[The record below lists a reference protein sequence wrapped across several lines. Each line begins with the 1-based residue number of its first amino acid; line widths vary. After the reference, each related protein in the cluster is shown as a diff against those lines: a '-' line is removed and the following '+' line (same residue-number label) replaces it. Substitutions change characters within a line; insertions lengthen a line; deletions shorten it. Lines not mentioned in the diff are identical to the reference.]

1 MKNEIV
7 PRYSIILPVKN
18 VRPYI
23 ESAINSVLYQ
33 NYLDYELIISDNQSD
48 DGTSEYV
55 DAINHDNVKVFHTPR
70 HFTIAEH
77 FNWAQSHAVGIWQIY
92 LGGDDAVQPYFFTL
106 ADKLT
111 TIAESK
117 KISAISS
124 RRGYYFWNG
133 CQEQHGDVCVSY
145 SAEDKYKILSAKK
158 EMYKALCGKL
168 PCGYF
173 DLPQMYTTSLFHKSM
188 IDEIRQRQND
198 LFLHSYTI
206 QDAALAAISIL
217 FSEKILRSEIPLG
230 WVGTSPKTAFREKTW
245 SNNFKLRPES
255 GDFNIASL
263 ELYFFD
269 SLLTIMEAIPEV
281 KIKKLFSS
289 FFKIKM
295 FASILANI
303 EYAKEPNKYD
313 ALLKVIKVNNCSI
326 TLVKLYIKISF
337 IYIKILNFI
346 RYVFRFSWHC
356 IRYTLKRIPFTKKY
370 FINKTSIKNDI
381 NLYVSWNDDPNM
393 TMQKASE
400 MVMDLINKNIYFEE
414 FKL

>member
-23 ESAINSVLYQ
+23 ESVINSVLSQ
-33 NYLDYELIISDNQSD
+33 NYSDYELIISDNQSD
-48 DGTSEYV
+48 DGTAEYV
-55 DAINHDNVKVFHTPR
+55 DTINHKNVKIFHVPR
-70 HFTIAEH
+70 PFTIAEH
-77 FNWAQSHAVGIWQIY
+77 FDWAQSHAVGTWQMY
-92 LGGDDAVQPYFFTL
+92 LGGDDAIQPYFFTL

-111 TIAESK
+111 AIAESK
-117 KISAISS
+117 KIYAISS

-145 SAEDKYKILSAKK
+145 FAEDKYKILSAKK

-173 DLPQMYTTSLFHKSM
+173 DLPQMYTTSLFHTSL
-188 IDEIRQRQND
+188 IDNVKKEQRGF
-198 LFLHSYTI
+198 FLHPYTV
-206 QDAALAAISIL
+206 QDANLAAISVL

-230 WVGTSPKTAFREKTW
+230 WVGTSPKTAFREETW

-255 GDFNIASL
+255 GDFNIAAL
-263 ELYFFD
+263 ELYLLD
-269 SLLTIMEAIPEV
+269 SLLTIMEAIPSLKV
-281 KIKKLFSS
+281 KKLFSS

-295 FASILANI
+295 FSSVLANI

-326 TLVKLYIKISF
+326 TVVKLYSKISF

-346 RYVFRFSWHC
+346 RCVLMFPWRC
-356 IRYTLKRIPFTKKY
+356 IRYILKHIPFTKKY
-370 FINKTSIKNDI
+370 FIKNDI

-393 TMQKASE
+393 TMQKASK
-400 MVMDLINKNIYFEE
+400 MVMDLVNKNI
-414 FKL
+414 KI